1 MATIAKGMITLTNVN
16 DAYSV
21 LATPNVCAIK
31 ADFDGSNPILNDA
44 YCDISV
50 LRGDIKAPFTISF
63 ISLSN
68 TDIEYEIT
76 GDSYSQRFAL
86 TSIPIN
92 VSSGSVTIEIA
103 TEDGFVANAV
113 FQYNV
118 MREATMLDWIQ
129 DWETNKTSIGNTY
142 LITPK
147 LFVGKKVLTEE
158 DLSVLTG
165 VYVGPDSDKGA
176 GIYGLK
182 EGVDVFHVNEEG
194 AMIGG
199 WVIAS
204 GGIHTVD
211 GTLTLLSE
219 GSIMASDNEN
229 NVVWGIYKSGEA
241 TFAKGNVQFHSDGSA
256 EFKGKITSS
265 EGTIAGWAIDEGAI
279 CTGELTNEAGTYTAE
294 SGSVTIGVNGLRGY
308 QWRLENDGSGA
319 LGGGKISWESDGTL
333 NVGRWMIDEGM
344 ITSAIQSSSKY
355 IYLDAT
361 TPSIKLYNNAIQSCY
376 VFMDCTGIGDA
387 SKGGGYSSQI
397 ILDANSGMI
406 EATSVYSVGSSNII
420 PTTRV
425 SPFGISAN
433 YSGFKANENASSECQ
448 PYASIV
454 GIGNAAKDMSDW
466 NKSGEE
472 TCVVGVY
479 GKANNNSTAP
489 AYGGYFENLK
499 ACGLVLS
506 QRVVTDEDDVTVPIN
521 SNETLMVSIANSN
534 RVVTLPQDNINGK
547 VVIVKRLGDGELKV
561 TVSSDSE
568 HILSG
573 SNQNEGIHLLEKNEC
588 AVFVLTIYKQGG
600 DMKYVWTINNFY
612 NNTWSN

>member
-1 MATIAKGMITLTNVN
+1 MAIIAKGMITLANVN

-21 LATPNVCAIK
+21 STTPNVCAIK
-31 ADFDGSNPILNDA
+31 ADFDGTNPILSDA
-44 YCDISV
+44 YCDIGV
-50 LRGDIKAPFTISF
+50 LRGDVRVPFTIGS
-63 ISLSN
+63 ITSSSEN
-68 TDIEYEIT
+68 IEYEIT
-76 GDSYSQRFAL
+76 GDSCNKRFTL
-86 TSIPIN
+86 TSIPSNI
-92 VSSGSVTIEIA
+92 SSGSITIEIN

-129 DWETNKTSIGNTY
+129 DWETNKTSVGNTY

-165 VYVGPDSDKGA
+165 VYIGPDSDKGA

-219 GSIMASDNEN
+219 GSIMASDNQN

-265 EGTIAGWAIDEGAI
+265 EGTIAGWEIGEGAI
-279 CTGELTNEAGTYTAE
+279 CTGELTNEAGTYTAK
-294 SGSVTIGVNGLRGY
+294 SGSVTIGVKGLRGY

-333 NVGRWMIDEGM
+333 SVGRWMINEGM
-344 ITSAIQSSSKY
+344 ITSAIQSSGKY

-376 VFMDCTGIGDA
+376 AFIDCTGIGDY

-397 ILDANSGMI
+397 TLDASRGMI
-406 EATSVYSVGSSNII
+406 EAVSLHSIGSSGII
-420 PTTRV
+420 PTTRI

-433 YSGFKANENASSECQ
+433 YSGFKTNESGSSECQ

-454 GIGNAAKDMSDW
+454 GIGNATKDMSDW
-466 NKSGEE
+466 NKSGKE

-506 QRVVTDEDDVTVPIN
+506 QRVITDEDDTTVPIN
-521 SNETLMVSIANSN
+521 SNETLMVSIANNS
-534 RVVTLPQDNINGK
+534 RAVTLPQENINGK

-561 TVSSDSE
+561 IVSDDSG
-568 HILSG
+568 HVLSG
-573 SNQNEGIHLLEKNEC
+573 SNTNAGVHLLQNNEC

-600 DMKYVWTINNFY
+600 QMKYVWTVNSFY
-612 NNTWSN
+612 NNTWGN